1 LSGTDTGSVDEIG
14 RRSRGAAEF
23 ALLTAGML
31 DKENRQ
37 VLDKLVEAKYCFSEI
52 HGQTRLA
59 LPMGGAQPELRR

>member
-1 LSGTDTGSVDEIG
+1 MRSLDVHEE
-14 RRSRGAAEF
+14 RRNS